1 MPMNRKKEK
10 ANNLRGLERASLPS
24 ETQDL
29 AAKSKANESSSHDCA
44 IQISFRCLSS
54 CNVCKEP
61 PKE

>member
-29 AAKSKANESSSHDCA
+29 AAKSKANESSSHDGA
-44 IQISFRCLSS
+44 IRIFSRCLRSP
-54 CNVCKEP
+54 NICKEA